1 MASVPPAPA
10 ADISSAQNWPE
21 WRGPL
26 HTGAAS
32 TGNPPVSWSETNNI
46 KWKVAIPGSGS
57 ATPII
62 WGDQIFIQT
71 AIPAKKSGDAT
82 AAKAAPVPDASP
94 GGPSSG
100 RRRGGGGMQ
109 SEKPTD
115 PYQFVLLSLDRQTGK
130 TLWQKVVREEVPHE
144 GVREN
149 DGTFAS
155 PSPVTDGKHIFADFG
170 SRGIYCLDLQGNL
183 VWSRD
188 LGRMRIKNEFGEGS
202 SPALSGN
209 ALILNW
215 DNEDGSFIAAL
226 DKKTGDVL
234 WKTPRD
240 EKTSWATPLV
250 VENGGRAE
258 VITCA
263 SGKIRSYDP
272 ASGKLLWECA
282 GLTANVIPTPV
293 AANGLV
299 YCASGF
305 RGNALLAI
313 QLGRDGDLTGTDA
326 IVWKLQKSTPYVPSP
341 LLYGGKL
348 YFLASNNGI
357 YSVVDAKTGQIVVEA
372 ERLEALKGV
381 YSSPVGA
388 GGHVYIAG
396 RNGAVAVLNASAK
409 VEVLAVN
416 QLDEKFD
423 ASPAISGNELFLRG
437 KDHLYCIAT
446 AR

>member
-1 MASVPPAPA
+1 
-10 ADISSAQNWPE
+10 
-21 WRGPL
+21 
-26 HTGAAS
+26 
-32 TGNPPVSWSETNNI
+32 
-46 KWKVAIPGSGS
+46 
-57 ATPII
+57 
-62 WGDQIFIQT
+62 
-71 AIPAKKSGDAT
+71 
-82 AAKAAPVPDASP
+82 
-94 GGPSSG
+94 
-100 RRRGGGGMQ
+100 MQ